1 MNNLVNKI
9 TKKSLFFKT
18 SKRWE
23 YHHIHLTTHKLIGK
37 VRILGPVDGSFKVT
51 EPDGD
56 EKKWSDYDL
65 EQYRE
70 CRGYTKS
77 RNRH

>member
-1 MNNLVNKI
+1 MRFWWGLVNNLVNKI

-37 VRILGPVDGSFKVT
+37 VSIDLSN
-51 EPDGD
+51 EP
-56 EKKWSDYDL
+56 L
-65 EQYRE
+65 R
-70 CRGYTKS
+70 
-77 RNRH
+77 